1 MLNTLSLLCRNH
13 VKIVS
18 RKKRSLKNIKA
29 NKLLEIKIFS
39 FKLLKKVVDL
49 CSKLLIKGIL
59 LVIALKYCKLICPFP
74 LLTCDFFFCFFRRL
88 VWKNLKA
95 VLKFQQKSCV
105 KVGKNFLVSVGPGL
119 SHEQIN
125 RLNES
130 FSFFPYH
137 SGGSVVLVAVNSPGN
152 I

>member
-1 MLNTLSLLCRNH
+1 MIVLRKKLSL
-13 VKIVS
+13 KI
-18 RKKRSLKNIKA
+18 IKI
-29 NKLLEIKIFS
+29 NQLLEIKIFR
-39 FKLLKKVVDL
+39 FKPLKKVVDL
-49 CSKLLIKGIL
+49 CSKLLIKGIFP
-59 LVIALKYCKLICPFP
+59 VIALKYCKLICPFP
-74 LLTCDFFFCFFRRL
+74 PLPCDFFFAYFRRL